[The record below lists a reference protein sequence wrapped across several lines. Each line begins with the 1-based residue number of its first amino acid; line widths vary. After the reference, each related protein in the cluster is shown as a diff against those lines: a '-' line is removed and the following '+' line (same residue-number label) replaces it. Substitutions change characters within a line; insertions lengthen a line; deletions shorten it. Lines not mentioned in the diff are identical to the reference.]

1 MRAACLT
8 RFNVCSCS
16 TGFIPYARTNG
27 LCITLCDKA
36 FPGAGWLSIVSRF
49 ALFSM
54 QSFAA
59 FAVLSGMLTVLGWS
73 FVAGPQAPDNHQA
86 YAQCIKHHPERYC
99 RSAYMPSTLAD
110 KQR

>member
-1 MRAACLT
+1 MSCL
-8 RFNVCSCS
+8 SWS
-16 TGFIPYARTNG
+16 SRTNG

-36 FPGAGWLSIVSRF
+36 FLGAGWLSIVSRF

-73 FVAGPQAPDNHQA
+73 YVTQPMPQANREAYQA
-86 YAQCIKHHPERYC
+86 CIQLHPERYC
-99 RSAYMPSTLAD
+99 GITHLGR
-110 KQR
+110 R